1 MTVVATAGHVDHGKS
16 TLVQYLTGTDPDRWK
31 EEKARGLTIDLGFA
45 SATLPSGRR
54 ISFIDVPGHIK
65 FLRNMLSGV
74 GAIDGCVFVVSAV
87 EGWKPQSEEHLQ
99 ILELLGI
106 QRGIIAI
113 TKADLVDDDLLEL
126 AKMETEDRVA
136 GTFLANAPIIGT
148 STQTGI
154 GFTEL
159 QTALDAHIP
168 DDVDQDRGRPR
179 LWVDRSFSP
188 KGAGA
193 VVTGTLTEGRLKI
206 GDEIEFTPSN
216 VSARIRSMQNHNT
229 KQETVDPGNRVAVNL
244 TGVDH
249 NEIRRGDCL
258 ITSGQWHLS
267 AKVDAQI
274 RVLDSLD
281 HSVDRRGA
289 YFVYIGSAELSA
301 KIQILGGQELEPGST
316 GKIRL
321 YLDRV
326 VPAQPGD
333 RFILRESGR
342 NETVGGG
349 HFLDVDPLLPTTKA
363 NPEIST
369 ERLVK
374 ERGWAEAAH
383 LSKIAGE
390 LVEPTVGRWVVDPK
404 VRSDAEAELR
414 RIIEAAGDL
423 GFDIAALSE
432 QQRAL
437 VELDQEMVVTG
448 TAVTIGEPT
457 SDLDGHPWLSQLRA
471 AGFSPPGADEVNRG
485 EIRQLIQQNLVIER
499 DGIFFATSTVEE
511 AAVLLAG
518 GFLSNPDGM
527 TVSEIRDLWSTS
539 RKYALALL
547 AELDATGM
555 TRRRENIRIPGPRLP
570 NNVN

>member
-16 TLVQYLTGTDPDRWK
+16 TLVQHLTGTDPDRWK

-547 AELDATGM
+547 AEMDATGM